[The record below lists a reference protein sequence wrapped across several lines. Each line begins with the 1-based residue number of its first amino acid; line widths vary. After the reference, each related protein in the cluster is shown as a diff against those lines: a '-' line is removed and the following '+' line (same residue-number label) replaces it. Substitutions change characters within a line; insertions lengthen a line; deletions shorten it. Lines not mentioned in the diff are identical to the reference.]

1 MIRGLLVLIHIS
13 SSASSI
19 LSDSGILVQ
28 NFTVSLVIKND
39 AFRDLLSLN
48 SSEQTE
54 ILIRHRSAGIGHGNN
69 QKSVK
74 HEKARV

>member
-1 MIRGLLVLIHIS
+1 MIRGVLVLIHIS
-13 SSASSI
+13 SSASSV
-19 LSDSGILVQ
+19 LSDSGISVQ
-28 NFTVSLVIKND
+28 NFTVSLFIKND

-54 ILIRHRSAGIGHGNN
+54 FLIRHRSAGIGHGNN
-69 QKSVK
+69 EKSVK